1 MATTAV
7 PLNLP
12 GSIRPP
18 RARRGR
24 GTSLP
29 VVFIAPAIV
38 AVFLISIYPI
48 FDAAVLSLFQTR
60 YAEKDKFI
68 GAANYVALCNDA
80 SIWASA
86 GKSLVYTGFS
96 LLLVNPLSLGLA
108 MLLNSRIPL
117 RSTARTS
124 PRSKRRSRA
133 TSMSAR
139 CRSSKSSA
147 IPVGSGFSRP
157 RLNAIHSLTCQ

>member
-12 GSIRPP
+12 GSIHPP
-18 RARRGR
+18 RGRRGR

-29 VVFIAPAIV
+29 MVFVAPAIG

-68 GAANYVALCNDA
+68 GAANYVALWNDT

-96 LLLVNPLSLGLA
+96 L
-108 MLLNSRIPL
+108 
-117 RSTARTS
+117 RS
-124 PRSKRRSRA
+124 
-133 TSMSAR
+133 
-139 CRSSKSSA
+139 
-147 IPVGSGFSRP
+147 
-157 RLNAIHSLTCQ
+157 